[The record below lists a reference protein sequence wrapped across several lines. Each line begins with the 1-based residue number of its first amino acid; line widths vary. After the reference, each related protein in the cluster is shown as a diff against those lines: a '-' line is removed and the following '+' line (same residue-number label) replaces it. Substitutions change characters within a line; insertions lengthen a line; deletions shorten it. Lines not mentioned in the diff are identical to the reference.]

1 MTDNNFSLKDI
12 VIEVRN
18 EQKISNDAHIKMAI
32 TLESMELQ
40 MKKFLAV
47 AEDHETRLK
56 DFEGFKGKAM
66 VIYGI
71 IVIIFTV
78 FVNKV
83 LASINF

>member
-1 MTDNNFSLKDI
+1 MNDANFSLKDMI
-12 VIEVRN
+12 IEVRN
-18 EQKISNDAHIKMAI
+18 EQKVSNEAHIKMAI

-47 AEDHETRLK
+47 AEDHETRIK
-56 DFEGFKGKAM
+56 DVEGFKGKAM

-71 IVIIFTV
+71 IVIVFTV